1 MPVIPEQ
8 ASALQSATE
17 KMRAAGVPQ
26 RAIDVFAYY
35 YGELVEGATG
45 MIPEDSVASLTD
57 VAHAD
62 EEVRKYVGTDTA
74 RTAAGQTVVIKLN
87 GGLGTT
93 MGLDRAKSLVPV
105 RDGLSFL
112 DVIATQVNHVRATLD
127 VALPIVFMN
136 SFATHDDTMAAIAKH
151 DLAVGDLPLAF
162 LQNQEPKL
170 LVDDLT
176 PVSWPA
182 DPRLEW
188 CPPGHGDLYTAL
200 ETSGV
205 LQTLLNAGFRY
216 ATVSNSDNLGAVPDP
231 AMMAWFAAT
240 GAPCAMEVCRRTA
253 ADVKGGQ
260 LVVRR
265 SDGRLVLRETAQTP
279 PDDAKFAADIDRHRY
294 FNTNSLW
301 FDLEQVAAALA
312 DRDGVLGL
320 PLIRNIKTVDPTD
333 PSSPKVVQIE
343 SAMGAAIEVFEG
355 AVALEVDR
363 SRFRPVKSTDDLL
376 VLRSDVYEFG
386 RDGVVQ
392 SIAEPPLVRLDPRYY
407 KAIADFEAR
416 VPVAPSLREANS
428 FTVEGDWWLGSG
440 VVVSGDVRLQ
450 DEGPGQH
457 VPDGTRLLG

>member
-1 MPVIPEQ
+1 MAVDGLELAI
-8 ASALQSATE
+8 E

-45 MIPEDSVASLTD
+45 MIPEDSVTGLTD
-57 VAHAD
+57 VARAD
-62 EEVRKYVGTDTA
+62 DEMRAYVGSDDA
-74 RTAAGQTVVIKLN
+74 RAAAAQTVVVKLN

-112 DVIATQVNHVRATLD
+112 DVIATQVKHVRTTLD

-136 SFATHDDTMAAIAKH
+136 SFATHDDTMQAIAKH

-170 LVDDLT
+170 LLDDLT

-205 LQTLLNAGFRY
+205 LKALLNAGFRY

-231 AMMAWFAAT
+231 AMMAWFAAS

-279 PDDAKFAADIDRHRY
+279 ADDAAFAADIDRHRY

-312 DRDGVLGL
+312 DRGGVLGL
-320 PLIRNIKTVDPTD
+320 PLIRNVKTVDPTD
-333 PSSPKVVQIE
+333 PGSPQVVQIE
-343 SAMGAAIEVFEG
+343 SAMGAAIEVFDG

-376 VLRSDVYEFG
+376 VLRSDVYELG
-386 RDGVVQ
+386 PDGVLLSV
-392 SIAEPPLVRLDPRYY
+392 AEPPLVKLDPRYF
-407 KAIADFEAR
+407 KTIADFEAR
-416 VPVAPSLREANS
+416 VPVAPSLRAASS
-428 FTVEGDWWLGSG
+428 FTVEGDWSLGSD
-440 VVVSGDVRLQ
+440 VTVSGDVRLA
-450 DEGPGQH
+450 DEGSEQR
-457 VPDGTRLLG
+457 VPDGARLLG

>member
-1 MPVIPEQ
+1 MAVDGLELAI
-8 ASALQSATE
+8 E

-45 MIPEDSVASLTD
+45 MIPEDSVTGLTD
-57 VAHAD
+57 VARAD
-62 EEVRKYVGTDTA
+62 DEMRAYVGSDDA
-74 RTAAGQTVVIKLN
+74 RAAAAQTVVVKLN

-112 DVIATQVNHVRATLD
+112 DVIATQVKHVRTTLD

-136 SFATHDDTMAAIAKH
+136 SFATHDDTMQAIAKH

-170 LVDDLT
+170 LLDDLT

-205 LQTLLNAGFRY
+205 LKALLNAGFRY

-231 AMMAWFAAT
+231 AMMAWFAAS

-279 PDDAKFAADIDRHRY
+279 ADDAAFAADIDRHRY

-312 DRDGVLGL
+312 DRGGVLGL
-320 PLIRNIKTVDPTD
+320 PLIRNVKTVDPTD
-333 PSSPKVVQIE
+333 PGSPQVVQIE
-343 SAMGAAIEVFEG
+343 SAMGAAIEVFDG

-376 VLRSDVYEFG
+376 VLRSDVYELG
-386 RDGVVQ
+386 PDGVLLSV
-392 SIAEPPLVRLDPRYY
+392 AEPPLVKLDPRYF
-407 KAIADFEAR
+407 KTIADFEAR
-416 VPVAPSLREANS
+416 VPVAPSLRAASS
-428 FTVEGDWWLGSG
+428 FTVEGDWSLGSDVTVSG
-440 VVVSGDVRLQ
+440 VVRLA
-450 DEGPGQH
+450 DEGSEQR
-457 VPDGTRLLG
+457 VPDGARLLG

>member
-1 MPVIPEQ
+1 MQ
-8 ASALQSATE
+8 

-45 MIPEDSVASLTD
+45 MIPEDSVDGLAN
-57 VAHAD
+57 VARAD
-62 EEVRKYVGTDTA
+62 EEVRRYVGTESA
-74 RTAAGQTVVIKLN
+74 RAAAAQTVVVKLN

-112 DVIATQVNHVRATLD
+112 DVTATQVKHVRTTLD

-136 SFATHDDTMAAIAKH
+136 SFATHDDTMAAVAKH

-170 LVDDLT
+170 LLDDLT

-205 LQTLLNAGFRY
+205 LQALLDAGFRY

-240 GAPCAMEVCRRTA
+240 GAPFAMEVCRRTE

-279 PDDAKFAADIDRHRY
+279 LEDAAFAADIDRHRY

-301 FDLEQVAAALA
+301 FDLEQIATALA
-312 DRDGVLGL
+312 DRGGVLGL
-320 PLIRNIKTVDPTD
+320 PLIRNVKTVDPTD

-343 SAMGAAIEVFEG
+343 SAMGAAIEVFEDA
-355 AVALEVDR
+355 AVLEVER
-363 SRFRPVKSTDDLL
+363 SRHRPVKSTDDLL
-376 VLRSDVYEFG
+376 VLRSDVYQFG
-386 RDGVVQ
+386 PDGVVE
-392 SIAEPPLVRLDPRYY
+392 SVADPPLVRLDPRYF
-407 KAIADFEAR
+407 KTITDFEAR
-416 VPVAPSLREANS
+416 IPVAPSLREAKS
-428 FTVEGDWWLGSG
+428 FTVEGDWTIGSD
-440 VVVSGDVRLQ
+440 VVIRGDVRLE
-450 DEGPGQH
+450 DEGPGRRI
-457 VPDGTRLLG
+457 PDGARLLG